1 MELSTTSNGK
11 IDLIVLD
18 VTSDESVNDAFE
30 FVKQN
35 LDVKESK
42 FFVVVFLIL
51 WLKDFEARFFF

>member
-18 VTSDESVNDAFE
+18 VTSDESVNGAFE

-42 FFVVVFLIL
+42 FFIVVFLIL
-51 WLKDFEARFFF
+51 